1 MGRHGHY
8 QGACGSS
15 QAVSLPVMR
24 SNGAA
29 LPLLVAQRRLCFWS
43 SRHCARC
50 VSTCMVV
57 PICLPECPCC
67 SVAMP
72 LMCLRACVPM
82 MPQVLPLWSSPSP
95 PPSPSSPCMRAL
107 LSPAPLSTSALIPG
121 ALRVAVPAFA
131 SPERPRVPVYLSCGP
146 PAQSRCGTP
155 QCLLPA
161 HCDACQT
168 VVLAHR
174 SVPTLYKIWHPKVSG
189 VPYTKPICAYY
200 SNGCRPSNTKTVRT
214 YKVETYS

>member
-67 SVAMP
+67 FVAMP

-131 SPERPRVPVYLSCGP
+131 SPERPRHALAVPRRWYMQWMVDTMSWVQFQRGTWSCVGP
-146 PAQSRCGTP
+146 RTCG
-155 QCLLPA
+155 
-161 HCDACQT
+161 
-168 VVLAHR
+168 
-174 SVPTLYKIWHPKVSG
+174 
-189 VPYTKPICAYY
+189 
-200 SNGCRPSNTKTVRT
+200 
-214 YKVETYS
+214 